1 MTGDSD
7 SVALAAALSSFL
19 SDHDDGDDALEAVLT
34 VDADAETWTFADIP
48 LDSGTFGELVSR
60 GIVIKRDGEYRLAD
74 PETTRAVLAG
84 DSVPTASSTTQ
95 RRDWSLPS
103 IDLSAAV
110 GLLVALLVVAGAR
123 MTAFSSAFQAG
134 YRISPGNDPYYFR
147 YWLEELLAAASG
159 VTDVSV
165 LVDPPAGV
173 AARRPMA
180 HATNWLL
187 AELLGGGQWAAET
200 VAMWLPV
207 LGSVALGVLVFA
219 LAVVL
224 TRDVRV
230 GIASVL
236 VLAVTPIHA
245 VYTGLGFID
254 HNVHQYV
261 WLGVTL
267 LSVGWLAVAFQRTWH
282 TDGTASAATAE
293 SILPAMSTSP
303 FLSRPLTWVVAA
315 VFGLSVAFGTHAWGG
330 SPLLLLPLAAY
341 FALRT
346 ALDVR
351 TGVNPVVA
359 NLPLLGGLALGS
371 VLSLAFH
378 VGLGWHSGFVAL
390 TPLLVLGGA
399 IAVTGLGAFWTWLD
413 ADIRGLLALEGGVAL
428 VVLVAFR
435 LLRPADWMAATA
447 RLDDLLFRAAATET
461 GSLFSLEYFVI
472 FGPLYQLGME
482 FYIALAALLWVGR
495 VVSRRYEPGWLLV
508 GTYSAYLLVLATIQ
522 VRFAGQLAI
531 PMAVL
536 GGLGIVYLLSVVE
549 LARPPVIFED
559 DSASDGSTTRLGS
572 PLSSAPTPSA
582 DDAGFDSAL
591 VLPSREKVVYL
602 LGIAV
607 LIFGLSLIYVPG
619 LTAQTTYSDAEVD
632 ALAAIDTHAE
642 TTDRSYPENYVLSEW
657 GENRMYNHFVSGE
670 SESYGYAQNT
680 YGDFRTSEDPDGW
693 FDEFDGR
700 VGYVVVTEIPPD
712 YPPESTQRQLLGGL
726 GAGANGTA
734 PLAHYQLLTVD
745 EAHSAAA
752 FAVVPGAT
760 LTASAEAG
768 EQVTVSTNAEVDD
781 TEFTYERTATA
792 GEDGRLSA
800 IVPYAGNYTVDGES
814 VTVSEA
820 AVLEGRTVS
829 LESS

>member
-1 MTGDSD
+1 MTGDPD
-7 SVALAAALSSFL
+7 PAALAEALSSFL
-19 SDHDDGDDALEAVLT
+19 ADHDDGEDALTAVLA
-34 VDADAETWTFADIP
+34 VDDDSATWDFGDIP

-60 GIVIKRDGEYRLAD
+60 GIVVKHDGAYRLAD
-74 PETTRAVLAG
+74 PETTRAILAG
-84 DSVPTASSTTQ
+84 GSVPRESSSPS
-95 RRDWSLPS
+95 RSRDWSLPS
-103 IDLSAAV
+103 VDPSAAV
-110 GLLVALLVVAGAR
+110 GLFVALLVVAGAR

-134 YRISPGNDPYYFR
+134 YRISPANDPYYFR
-147 YWLEELLAAASG
+147 YWLEQLLAASAG
-159 VTDVSV
+159 VGDVSV
-165 LVDPPAGV
+165 LVEPPAGV

-187 AELLGGGQWAAET
+187 AELLGGSQWAAET
-200 VAMWLPV
+200 VAMWFPV
-207 LGSVALGVLVFA
+207 LGSVALGALVYA

-254 HNVHQYV
+254 HNVHQYL
-261 WLGVTL
+261 WLGLTL
-267 LSVGWLAVAFQRTWH
+267 LSAGWLAVAFQRTWRADEMASLA
-282 TDGTASAATAE
+282 TDATVLSAVSSSA
-293 SILPAMSTSP
+293 
-303 FLSRPLTWVVAA
+303 FLRRPLTWAIAGVL
-315 VFGLSVAFGTHAWGG
+315 GLSVAFGTHAWGG
-330 SPLLLLPLAAY
+330 SPLLLFPLAAY
-341 FALRT
+341 VALRI
-346 ALDVR
+346 AQDVR
-351 TGVNPVVA
+351 AGADPVVA

-371 VLSLAFH
+371 ALSLLLH
-378 VGLGWHSGFVAL
+378 VGWGWHSRFVAL
-390 TPLLVLGGA
+390 TPLLVFCGA
-399 IAVTGLGAFWTWLD
+399 VAVTGFGALWARLEI
-413 ADIRGLLALEGGVAL
+413 DIRGLLALEGGVAF

-435 LLRPADWMAATA
+435 LLRPADWAAATA
-447 RLDDLLFRAAATET
+447 RLDDLFFRAAATET
-461 GSLFSLEYFVI
+461 GSLFSLDYFVL

-508 GTYSAYLLVLATIQ
+508 GTYSAYLLVLASIQ

-531 PMAVL
+531 PMAIL
-536 GGLGIVYLLSVVE
+536 GGLGIVYLLSAVE
-549 LARPPVIFED
+549 LARPPVIFGD
-559 DSASDGSTTRLGS
+559 DGASDGSTTS
-572 PLSSAPTPSA
+572 PGPTMGADAASLDPSI
-582 DDAGFDSAL
+582 
-591 VLPSREKVVYL
+591 VLPPREKVAYVV
-602 LGIAV
+602 GIGL

-642 TTDRSYPENYVLSEW
+642 TAERSYPETYVLSEW

-670 SESYGYAQNT
+670 SESYGYAQGT
-680 YGDFRTSEDPDGW
+680 YGDFQTSEDPDGW

-745 EAHSAAA
+745 GAHSAAA

-760 LTASAEAG
+760 LTAPAEAG
-768 EQVTVSTNAEVDD
+768 QQVTVSTSVEVDAAA
-781 TEFTYERTATA
+781 FTYERTATV
-792 GEDGRLSA
+792 GSDGRVSVT
-800 IVPYAGNYTVDGES
+800 VPYPGTYTVDGES

-829 LESS
+829 LGSS